1 MIYKDKAKEL
11 VYMFC
16 EHREYDTN
24 FKDEIILAKRRA
36 LIFVDG
42 ILQEI
47 PKRFD
52 SEERYWEE
60 VKNEIKNYDI

>member
-1 MIYKDKAKEL
+1 MSQAKDKAKEL
-11 VYMFC
+11 VQEFYKWIATPDDRDIEF
-16 EHREYDTN
+16 Y
-24 FKDEIILAKRRA
+24 KAKQCA

-42 ILQEI
+42 VLQEI

-60 VKNEIKNYDI
+60 VKNEIEKL

>member
-1 MIYKDKAKEL
+1 MNQAKDKAKEL

-16 EHREYDTN
+16 EQRQYDTN

-52 SEERYWEE
+52 SEERYWEK
-60 VKNEIKNYDI
+60 VKNEINKL